1 MKINIKIME
10 KIGIFGGT
18 FDPIHLGHLI
28 TARSVKEIRNLSQ
41 IIFIPAKTSPLKQ
54 DIESASPKHRFEMTK
69 LAVEDFP
76 DFSVSDYEIN
86 NSEISYSI
94 NTIKYF
100 KNLYKNIDL
109 IIGYDNFL
117 VFDKWYEWEEI
128 LELVDVV
135 VLKRFFENPVQ
146 GKMKLA
152 NFIFVDSPTI
162 QISST
167 VIRER
172 HSNNLPIDLL
182 VTPKVL
188 DYIKQNNIYMGRNDI

>member
-1 MKINIKIME
+1 ME

-41 IIFIPAKTSPLKQ
+41 IIFIPANTSPLKQ
-54 DIESASPKHRFEMTK
+54 DIKSASPKHRFEMTK
-69 LAVEDFP
+69 LAVEDYN

-86 NSEISYSI
+86 NSDISYSI

-100 KNLYKNIDL
+100 KNLYKNIEL

-117 VFDKWYEWEEI
+117 VFDKWYKWEEI
-128 LELVDVV
+128 LELVNVV
-135 VLKRFFENPVQ
+135 VLKRFFENPEQ

-152 NFIFVDSPTI
+152 DFIFVDSPTI

-167 VIRER
+167 AIRER
-172 HSNNLPIDLL
+172 YSNNLPIDLL

-188 DYIKQNNIYMGRNDI
+188 NYIKQNNIYMGRNDIWFKYTF

>member
-1 MKINIKIME
+1 ME

-28 TARSVKEIRNLSQ
+28 TARSVKEIRSLSQ
-41 IIFIPAKTSPLKQ
+41 IIFIPANTSPLKQ
-54 DIESASPKHRFEMTK
+54 DVKSAVAKHRFEMTK
-69 LAVEDFP
+69 LAVEDFD

-86 NSEISYSI
+86 NSDISYSI

-100 KNLYKNIDL
+100 KNLYKNIEL

-117 VFDKWYEWEEI
+117 VFDKWYKLEEI
-128 LELVDVV
+128 LELVNVV
-135 VLKRFFENPVQ
+135 VLKRFFENPEQ

-152 NFIFVDSPTI
+152 DFIFVDSPTI

-167 VIRER
+167 AIRER
-172 HSNNLPIDLL
+172 YSNNLPIDLL

-188 DYIKQNNIYMGRNDI
+188 NYIKQNKIYMGRNDI